1 MAVKRVKI
9 RMNRRIRMIRRNMR
23 NKKMKK
29 LKILG
34 KKHYLFYR
42 VS

>member
-1 MAVKRVKI
+1 M
-9 RMNRRIRMIRRNMR
+9 IRMIRRNRMIKR
-23 NKKMKK
+23 NMKNKKMKK